1 MRIAM
6 TRQQTRLSSPPDID
20 AISALFKPKALERYA
35 DLTRGGQL
43 TITLNQ
49 EQACAVLQ
57 AHDYGIENVPPAT
70 KLILDNLISDLKQ
83 EIWP

>member
-1 MRIAM
+1 MSHA
-6 TRQQTRLSSPPDID
+6 TRMARPINTD
-20 AISALFKPKALERYA
+20 AIDALFKPIPLSQYEPC
-35 DLTRGGQL
+35 TRGGQI

-57 AHDYGIENVPPAT
+57 AHDYGIENVPATT

>member
-1 MRIAM
+1 MSHVDARMAKPIS
-6 TRQQTRLSSPPDID
+6 TD
-20 AISALFKPKALERYA
+20 AISALFRPKALERYA
-35 DLTRGGQL
+35 DLTRGGQI

>member
-1 MRIAM
+1 MSHAESRMA
-6 TRQQTRLSSPPDID
+6 RLIDTD
-20 AISALFKPKALERYA
+20 AIEGLFRPTPLKQYA
-35 DLTRGGQL
+35 HLTNGGQI